1 MDLFFHINDKF
12 YWVESRTGGYQDKI
26 QKYSRIADE
35 LGLQGSQA
43 FIVLTDVSQD
53 TRSSLSSLYH
63 LSVIGVDE
71 VESTFDGILKSHL

>member
-1 MDLFFHINDKF
+1 MINKF

-35 LGLQGSQA
+35 LGLQESQA

-53 TRSSLSSLYH
+53 TKSSLSSLYH